1 MRCASKKVGLSF
13 ICERAPATLRPRT
26 NRKTRWSSSVANYD
40 SKSISR
46 SSIERRFMSAII
58 QASPV
63 EKLSQE
69 PLPADSFGDAHLYRS
84 RPDVMSQEGLSPE
97 RELPLADRTGEK
109 PSLSVDGSAQRDAKP
124 EEPEPNVDRGGLAFG
139 MLLFC
144 TDRLI
149 V

>member
-1 MRCASKKVGLSF
+1 MKCALKKVGLSF

-46 SSIERRFMSAII
+46 SPIERRFMSAII

-69 PLPADSFGDAHLYRS
+69 PLPADSYGDAHLYRS

-97 RELPLADRTGEK
+97 RELPLADRAGETPVCRLTEARRAT
-109 PSLSVDGSAQRDAKP
+109 PSPKS
-124 EEPEPNVDRGGLAFG
+124 PNQTWIEGDW
-139 MLLFC
+139 LLGCFC
-144 TDRLI
+144 F
-149 V
+149 